1 MNDGLKE
8 RNRAKI
14 RQVLASHPGV
24 ERAVLFGSRATGTYR
39 PGSDVDLALAGDGLT
54 HSDLGVIG
62 AAMEATTVPQIVDL
76 VLWSSIGNRGL
87 ADHIRTVGVEFY
99 IRSLH
104 TQVVGEFM
112 TSIIKETPRPPS
124 PP

>member
-14 RQVLASHPGV
+14 RQVLTSHPGV

-62 AAMEATTVPQIVDL
+62 AAMEATTVPQMVDL
-76 VLWSSIGNRGL
+76 VLVLFKPAGFAGL
-87 ADHIRTVGVEFY
+87 QD
-99 IRSLH
+99 RSL
-104 TQVVGEFM
+104 TRERAKGEPQLV
-112 TSIIKETPRPPS
+112 IHHQAEAA
-124 PP
+124 

>member
-8 RNRAKI
+8 RNRVKI
-14 RQVLASHPGV
+14 RQVLASHPQV

-76 VLWSSIGNRGL
+76 VLWSSTSNQVL
-87 ADHIRTVGVEFY
+87 ADHIRTIGVEFY
-99 IRSLH
+99 VR
-104 TQVVGEFM
+104 
-112 TSIIKETPRPPS
+112 R
-124 PP
+124 

>member
-54 HSDLGVIG
+54 HTDLGAIG
-62 AAMEATTVPQIVDL
+62 AAMEATTVPQMVDL
-76 VLWSSIGNRGL
+76 VLWSSVGGVL
-87 ADHIRTVGVEFY
+87 ADHIRTFGVEFY
-99 IRSLH
+99 VR
-104 TQVVGEFM
+104 E
-112 TSIIKETPRPPS
+112 
-124 PP
+124 

>member
-8 RNRAKI
+8 RNRVKI
-14 RQVLASHPGV
+14 RQVLASHPQV

-76 VLWSSIGNRGL
+76 VLWSSTGNQVL
-87 ADHIRTVGVEFY
+87 ADHIRAIGVEFY
-99 IRSLH
+99 VR
-104 TQVVGEFM
+104 
-112 TSIIKETPRPPS
+112 R
-124 PP
+124 

>member
-54 HSDLGVIG
+54 HTDLGVIG
-62 AAMEATTVPQIVDL
+62 VAMEATTVPQTVDL
-76 VLWSSIGNRGL
+76 VLWHSIGDRML
-87 ADHIRTVGVEFY
+87 ADHIRTIGIEFY
-99 IRSLH
+99 VR
-104 TQVVGEFM
+104 
-112 TSIIKETPRPPS
+112 R
-124 PP
+124 

>member
-14 RQVLASHPGV
+14 RQILASYPGV

-54 HSDLGVIG
+54 HSDLGAID
-62 AAMEATTVPQIVDL
+62 AAMEATTVPQMVDL
-76 VLWSSIGNRGL
+76 VLWSSVGRVL
-87 ADHIRTVGVEFY
+87 ADHIRNFGVEFY
-99 IRSLH
+99 VR
-104 TQVVGEFM
+104 E
-112 TSIIKETPRPPS
+112 
-124 PP
+124 

>member
-14 RQVLASHPGV
+14 RQVLTSHPGV

-62 AAMEATTVPQIVDL
+62 AAMEATTVPQMVDL
-76 VLWSSIGNRGL
+76 VLWSSIGNRVL
-87 ADHIRTVGVEFY
+87 ADHIRNFGIEFY
-99 IRSLH
+99 VR
-104 TQVVGEFM
+104 E
-112 TSIIKETPRPPS
+112 
-124 PP
+124 

>member
-54 HSDLGVIG
+54 HTDLGAIG
-62 AAMEATTVPQIVDL
+62 AALEATTVPQTVDL
-76 VLWSSIGNRGL
+76 VLWHSIGNRVL
-87 ADHIRTVGVEFY
+87 ADHIRTIGIEFY
-99 IRSLH
+99 VR
-104 TQVVGEFM
+104 
-112 TSIIKETPRPPS
+112 R
-124 PP
+124 

>member
-24 ERAVLFGSRATGTYR
+24 ERAVLFGSRVTGTYKS
-39 PGSDVDLALAGDGLT
+39 GSDVDLALAGVGLT
-54 HSDLGVIG
+54 HSDLSAIG
-62 AAMEATTVPQIVDL
+62 ATLEATTVPQMVDL
-76 VLWSSIGNRGL
+76 VLWNSIGNRIL

-99 IRSLH
+99 VR
-104 TQVVGEFM
+104 
-112 TSIIKETPRPPS
+112 R
-124 PP
+124 

>member
-8 RNRAKI
+8 RYRARI

-39 PGSDVDLALAGDGLT
+39 PGSDVDLALVGDSLT
-54 HSDLGVIG
+54 HSALGAIG

-76 VLWSSIGNRGL
+76 VLWSSISNRVL
-87 ADHIRTVGVEFY
+87 ADHIRTVGIEFY
-99 IRSLH
+99 VHR
-104 TQVVGEFM
+104 
-112 TSIIKETPRPPS
+112 
-124 PP
+124 

>member
-14 RQVLASHPGV
+14 RQVLASHPEV

-54 HSDLGVIG
+54 HGDLSAIG
-62 AAMEATTVPQIVDL
+62 AAMEATTVPQMVDL
-76 VLWSSIGNRGL
+76 VLWSSIGRVL

-99 IRSLH
+99 IR
-104 TQVVGEFM
+104 
-112 TSIIKETPRPPS
+112 R
-124 PP
+124 